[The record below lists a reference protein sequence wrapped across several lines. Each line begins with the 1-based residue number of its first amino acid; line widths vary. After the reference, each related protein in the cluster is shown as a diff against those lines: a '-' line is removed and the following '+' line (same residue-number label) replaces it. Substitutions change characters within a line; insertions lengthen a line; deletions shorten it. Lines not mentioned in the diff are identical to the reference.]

1 MKKLLI
7 PLLLLPSISFAQAKV
22 EKYCELIV
30 HQKFLS
36 NKVNIEIDMGEEKK
50 FFSFKDGRIKDDI
63 GKAKTFTSTIAALNY
78 MASIDWKLVSSLQIP
93 EANSNVGNL
102 CFFFKREFDK
112 SELEET
118 K

>member
-1 MKKLLI
+1 MKKLL
-7 PLLLLPSISFAQAKV
+7 LLLLATPSFAVAQKV

-30 HQKFLS
+30 HQKFMS

-50 FFSFKDGRIKDDI
+50 FFSFKDSRIKDDI
-63 GKAKTFTSTIAALNY
+63 GKAKTFSSTIAALNY
-78 MASIDWKLVSSLQIP
+78 MASINWKLVSSLQIP
-93 EANSNVGNL
+93 EANNNVGNL
-102 CFFFKREFDK
+102 CFFFKREFDQ